1 MDLSK
6 ISVFNALTARMRW
19 LNERQAV
26 IASNVANADTPNY
39 QARDLKPLDF
49 RTVLRQSQTKIT
61 TARTNAAHIGNSREA
76 RKFAAATDRRNDE
89 VTPTGNAVVIE
100 NEMLK
105 VSETVAEYQIMTN
118 LYRKNIMLLKTVLGR
133 GK

>member
-6 ISVFNALTARMRW
+6 ISVFAALTARMRW
-19 LNERQAV
+19 LTERQSV

-39 QARDLKPLDF
+39 RARDLKPLNF
-49 RTVLRQSQTKIT
+49 RDVLRQSQVSMK
-61 TARTNAAHIGNSREA
+61 TAQTNAAHIGSSRDA
-76 RKFAAATDRRNDE
+76 REFAAFIDHRNTE

-105 VSETVAEYQIMTN
+105 VAQTVAEYQLMTN
-118 LYRKNIMLLKTVLGR
+118 LYRKNVSLLKLALGR

>member
-1 MDLSK
+1 MDLTK
-6 ISVFNALTARMRW
+6 ISVFSALTARMRW

-26 IASNVANADTPNY
+26 IANNVANADTPNY
-39 QARDLKPLDF
+39 QARDLKPMDF
-49 RTVLRQSQTKIT
+49 RAILRRSQVKMS
-61 TARTNAAHIGNSREA
+61 TARTNVAHIGSSREA
-76 RKFAAATDRRNDE
+76 RKFTAGIDRHNDE

-105 VSETVAEYQIMTN
+105 VSETVADYQIMIN
-118 LYRKNIMLLKTVLGR
+118 LYRKNVMLLKTVLGR